1 MKKRIAFPRIMA
13 LESSLEFAR
22 EESRM
27 LSLETL
33 YEQELQYMKLVIDK
47 IASVGVDVLLVGKAV
62 SRIGQEL
69 LLEAGISVAINM
81 PLAMLKRIARL
92 TGARGKDGDRYS
104 I

>member
-1 MKKRIAFPRIMA
+1 MKVRMAFPRIMA

-33 YEQELQYMKLVIDK
+33 YEQELQHMKLVVDK

-69 LLEAGISVAINM
+69 LLEAGISVAIHI
-81 PLAMLKRIARL
+81 PGPVLRRIARL
-92 TGARGKDGDRYS
+92 TGARGRNEE
-104 I
+104 